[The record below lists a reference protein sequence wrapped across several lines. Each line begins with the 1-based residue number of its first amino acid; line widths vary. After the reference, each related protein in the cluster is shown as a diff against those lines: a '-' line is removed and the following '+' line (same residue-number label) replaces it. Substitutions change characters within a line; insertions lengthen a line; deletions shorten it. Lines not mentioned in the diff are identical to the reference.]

1 MKLKIKVSKIEEIE
15 IAFPLSFKTK
25 SGVYYHCYD
34 EDWAIAI
41 YSSHFNNYPTD
52 CIIQFYRPELECE
65 KIDIND
71 AFIFVV
77 DQATNKMF
85 GIPND

>member
-15 IAFPLSFKTK
+15 ITFPLSFKTK

-34 EDWAIAI
+34 EDCAIAI
-41 YSSHFNNYPTD
+41 YSSHFTNYPTS
-52 CIIQFYRPELECE
+52 CIIGDYHPDLECE
-65 KIDIND
+65 KSDINE
-71 AFIFVV
+71 AFIFIV

-85 GIPND
+85 SIPND